1 MPRRAGRNVKITKR
15 PVLRKPAPE
24 EAEQFI
30 AAIRCLGNYP
40 HVTVEA
46 QRGFL
51 YIHADEEPVARL
63 TRLGPDHYGLSF
75 HHHTGRWEPT
85 PFTGDFSQL
94 AGVLVNEFGVYL
106 ASSDFPSGA
115 TEK

>member
-1 MPRRAGRNVKITKR
+1 MPRRAGRNVKTTKR
-15 PVLRKPAPE
+15 RKPAPE
-24 EAEQFI
+24 EAERFI
-30 AAIRCLGNYP
+30 AAIRSLGNYL

-51 YIHADEEPVARL
+51 YVHADEEPVARL
-63 TRLGPDHYGLSF
+63 TPLGPDHYGLSF

-85 PFTGDFSQL
+85 PFTGDFSHL
-94 AGVLVNEFGVYL
+94 AGVLVNEFGAYL
-106 ASSDFPSGA
+106 ASSDYPPGA